1 MTRVEVKS
9 HTHTETP
16 PIVFFFPSRKKS
28 YTPTPKFRMTFPFS
42 DCARP
47 LGCRRRKNRAAC
59 NFPSTETRVAAAAK
73 GLDLCDT
80 RSEIAVPNFYA
91 RLTHTHGT
99 VHGCVTPHGLSLAL
113 SLSMVVVLLLEW
125 KCSLF
130 LRLGLARYSLGW
142 RCPFGRIFAQLA
154 MGSGGVVGSF
164 LCSTYPLVHSSWKPI

>member
-1 MTRVEVKS
+1 
-9 HTHTETP
+9 
-16 PIVFFFPSRKKS
+16 
-28 YTPTPKFRMTFPFS
+28 MTFPFS

-80 RSEIAVPNFYA
+80 RSEIAVPNFHA

-113 SLSMVVVLLLEW
+113 SRWWWHCSLNGNVRSFSVWGWLATRLAGGVLLAGYLRNWRWVRVALWEVS
-125 KCSLF
+125 CASLIH
-130 LRLGLARYSLGW
+130 LSTA
-142 RCPFGRIFAQLA
+142 
-154 MGSGGVVGSF
+154 VGSQF
-164 LCSTYPLVHSSWKPI
+164 KHTE